1 MGKTTLG
8 NTQNELQACFNKLS
22 IQEKILCNAEKFA
35 KFEEE
40 TTETEKR
47 MNKSLISKS
56 EDMQKQK
63 LEYEEIICVTTKEK
77 EAEIL
82 RLEEEAT
89 YERKVKKTE
98 LLRLEEEATY
108 QRNKLINKGKNMLK
122 TSKEVAEKETLDL
135 NFAHEKKVDSLLEN
149 EKRVK
154 VRIRLYDQQL
164 NLQAGEITQLS

>member
-1 MGKTTLG
+1 MGKKFKEQYLLTKTTLG
-8 NTQNELQACFNKLS
+8 NTQNELQEADKNLQHTKFVNENKFKEEKES
-22 IQEKILCNAEKFA
+22 ITMVWTSKLQEEFLCNAEKFA

-47 MNKSLISKS
+47 MNESLISKS
-56 EDMQKQK
+56 KDMQKQK
-63 LEYEEIICVTTKEK
+63 LEYEEMICITTKEK

-98 LLRLEEEATY
+98 LLRLEEEAAY

-122 TSKEVAEKETLDL
+122 TSKEVAEKETSDL
-135 NFAHEKKVDSLLEN
+135 
-149 EKRVK
+149 
-154 VRIRLYDQQL
+154 
-164 NLQAGEITQLS
+164 